1 MNQNFITTIMF
12 LIVVFTISCNS
23 SNTNIN
29 DLNSN
34 QNQENNSTKY
44 PIDVLNS
51 NGENVRIYEKPEKMI
66 ILDSAAVEILF
77 AIGQGDKI
85 VGTHSF
91 VTHPEQAKQIPKVG
105 DAFSINIE
113 KIIAQEPDLVYIFFD
128 KFAEDLN
135 KNQLKVLY
143 IKTLENN
150 FSNIS
155 DQILMWGKIT
165 GNKDSAIKLSEK
177 FHNQIENI
185 KSKINYQAESPK
197 IFIDTTDLWTS
208 GPNTLMGEVLELL
221 NLYNIA
227 HDISGYA
234 QLNPEIIIDRNPDF
248 IITPNPNTFKNNPA
262 FKEITAVKNNKIFT
276 LPSDALSVPGPRF
289 TDGINE
295 LASLIYPE
303 W

>member
-1 MNQNFITTIMF
+1 MNKISIKTIMF
-12 LIVVFTISCNS
+12 FILLITTNIACNS
-23 SNTNIN
+23 ITPTDNN
-29 DLNSN
+29 LNSN
-34 QNQENNSTKY
+34 RSSEQTKY
-44 PIDVLNS
+44 PIDILDS
-51 NGENVRIYEKPEKMI
+51 NEENIRIYEPVQKMI
-66 ILDSAAVEILF
+66 VLDSAAVEILF
-77 AIGQGDKI
+77 AIGEGDKI

-91 VTHPEQAKQIPKVG
+91 ISHPEEAKQIAKVG

-113 KIIAQEPDLVYIFFD
+113 KIIEQEPDLVYIFFD
-128 KFAEDLN
+128 KFAEELN
-135 KNQLKVLY
+135 KNNLKVLY

-165 GNKDSAIKLSEK
+165 NSTNEAKKLTQQ
-177 FHNQIENI
+177 FNNQIETI
-185 KSKINYQAESPK
+185 KSKINYNNESPK

-221 NLYNIA
+221 NLSNIA

-234 QLNPEIIIDRNPDF
+234 QLSPEIIIERNPDF
-248 IITPNPNTFKNNPA
+248 IITPNPKTFLDNPA
-262 FKEITAVKNNKIFT
+262 FKEVSAIKNKQIFT
-276 LPSDALSVPGPRF
+276 LKSDALSVAGPRF
-289 TDGINE
+289 PEGINE